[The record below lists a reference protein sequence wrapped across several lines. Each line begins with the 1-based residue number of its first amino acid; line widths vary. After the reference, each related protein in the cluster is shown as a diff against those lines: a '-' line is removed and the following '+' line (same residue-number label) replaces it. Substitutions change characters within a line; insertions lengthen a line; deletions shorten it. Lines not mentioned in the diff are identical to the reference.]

1 MKNEVPFFIE
11 TAQLMSDQR
20 KINLGRQVFGDNFR
34 FWGFSGSAQCLLAD
48 WWSLADLRVD
58 EIKSGNPEK
67 EDKM

>member
-1 MKNEVPFFIE
+1 MKFHFLSKPRNSCRTNE
-11 TAQLMSDQR
+11 
-20 KINLGRQVFGDNFR
+20 KINLGWQVFGDNFR